1 MKCLICQRKTVG
13 GSEIGLKIYGI
24 ERKILENRADHGHE
38 TWKIP
43 NENIFPKRK
52 KNVKRI

>member
-13 GSEIGLKIYGI
+13 GSEIRLKIYGI